1 MIAKGLNDLQ
11 KKAADLIL
19 MGWSIT
25 ETANYLEVSRVSV
38 HEWKKKPEWNDYI
51 REQTGETL
59 NARNH
64 RVQRTIDLALA
75 QIQAAL
81 VDPQIA
87 PLKRAELAIRWLN
100 LIRESVVAQAV
111 ATPAP
116 PEPRAISLETLKLI
130 REQVYGIYTDPK
142 LPNTPVETS
151 D

>member
-38 HEWKKKPEWNDYI
+38 HEWKKKPEWDAYI
-51 REQTGETL
+51 REQTGESL

-81 VDPQIA
+81 VDPEIA
-87 PLKRAELAIRWLN
+87 PLKRAELAIKWLT
-100 LIRESVVAQAV
+100 LIKESVTQAAA

-116 PEPRAISLETLKLI
+116 PARAISLETLKLI